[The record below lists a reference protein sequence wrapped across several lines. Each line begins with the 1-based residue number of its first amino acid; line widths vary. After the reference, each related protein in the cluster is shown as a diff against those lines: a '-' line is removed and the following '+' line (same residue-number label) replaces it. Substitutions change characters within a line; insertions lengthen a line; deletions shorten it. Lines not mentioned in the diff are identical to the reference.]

1 MFVSVAGGRV
11 LFRTYFDEKYDLIQ
25 KFRGVDCL
33 GLMRENSPV
42 DFMESGLM
50 QRDKWDFW
58 HIDKPFAL
66 NTDEAAPII
75 VNDCYI
81 GANHGENSAVLLYA
95 PNHSKTVRDV
105 GSLWRDEK
113 GVRFT
118 LVRVN
123 DGDYLTVLSENV
135 GENVENYRFIK
146 TVTGNLEYVEN
157 GENTANI
164 TPVRQNI
171 CDLRRS
177 VRYKYKKVIGIKDGV
192 ETAIVGGFEC
202 DTAEIREEYDIINPA
217 TVSDDLRRLR
227 PKGGFVAEQDLAR
240 FGKPMINCKLTYK
253 IEKDG
258 TVFTLFD
265 YKRLMN
271 VHFSKVMGVM
281 YQEKLDVYGGGI
293 WRYFPKALP
302 FECEQGIFDFS
313 TPVSIS
319 GAFPKSFKM
328 TREYWQE
335 NGSPNDRVVDYFR
348 DENGNDKLS
357 FACGYLPVFD
367 GAKEVRN
374 ASVSFPVY
382 AYGTRKYYPT
392 FADGELTN
400 VKGVGYKKYFIP
412 QKNGAS
418 YYNFVFD
425 EKTYLYVDIFDDNCV
440 DVNLP
445 VEPKLLEKSE
455 NIDFDYEN
463 GTLKVRGGKGFAV
476 FVVE

>member
-1 MFVSVAGGRV
+1 MFISVAGGRV

-25 KFRGVDCL
+25 KFRGVDSL

-66 NTDEAAPII
+66 NTDEATPVI
-75 VNDCYI
+75 VNGCYI
-81 GANHGENSAVLLYA
+81 GANHGEHSAVLLYA
-95 PNHSKTVRDV
+95 PNHGKSVRDV
-105 GSLWRDEK
+105 GSLWRDEN
-113 GVRFT
+113 GVLFT

-123 DGDYLTVLSENV
+123 DADYLTVLSENV
-135 GENVENYRFIK
+135 GETVENYRFIK
-146 TVTGNLEYVEN
+146 SVSGNLEYVEN
-157 GENTANI
+157 GEKTEKIA
-164 TPVRQNI
+164 PVRQNT

-177 VRYKYKKVIGIKDGV
+177 VRYKYKKIIGIKGGV
-192 ETAIVGGFEC
+192 ETTVVGGYEC
-202 DTAEIREEYDIINPA
+202 DTAQIREEYEIINPA
-217 TVSDDLRRLR
+217 TVAEELRRFR
-227 PKGGFVAEQDLAR
+227 PRGGFVSEQDLAQ
-240 FGKPMINCKLTYK
+240 FGKPMLSCKLTYI

-258 TVFTLFD
+258 TVLTLFD
-265 YKRLMN
+265 YKRLME

-302 FECEQGIFDFS
+302 FDCEEGTFDFS

-319 GAFPKSFKM
+319 GAFPRKYEM

-357 FACGYLPVFD
+357 FACGYLPLFD
-367 GAKEVRN
+367 GEKEVRN
-374 ASVSFPVY
+374 TSVCFPVY
-382 AYGTRKYYPT
+382 VYGTRKHYPT

-400 VKGVGYKKYFIP
+400 VKGIGYKKYFIP
-412 QKNGAS
+412 QKNRAS
-418 YYNFVFD
+418 CYSVKFD
-425 EKTYLYVDIFDDNCV
+425 GKTYLYVDIFDSNYV

-445 VEPKLLEKSE
+445 IEPKLLEKSE
-455 NIDFDYEN
+455 KIDFIYKN
-463 GTLKVRGGKGFAV
+463 GKLKVCGEKGFAV